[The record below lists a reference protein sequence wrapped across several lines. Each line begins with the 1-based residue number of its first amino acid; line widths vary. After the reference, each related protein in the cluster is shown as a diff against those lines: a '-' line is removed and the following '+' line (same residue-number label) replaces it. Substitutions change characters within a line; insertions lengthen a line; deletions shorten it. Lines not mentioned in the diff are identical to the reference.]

1 MKVKVLYFGE
11 LREQIGLHEETVT
24 VFSCAATVADLMT
37 VLIARGPAWALA
49 MQSTEPLRI
58 AVDQEMANLN
68 ATLRPNAEVAFFRPV
83 TGG

>member
-11 LREQIGLHEETVT
+11 LREQVGTHEETVT
-24 VFSCAATVADLMT
+24 VSSSAATVADLMAE
-37 VLIARGPAWALA
+37 LIARGPTWALA